1 MSKIDNLTRHQSFP
15 INTDELDTIVG
26 RLVETL
32 NPEQIIL
39 FGSYAYGVPNQDSDF
54 DLLVIISESD
64 QPRYRR
70 SRVAYS
76 ALRGTSFP
84 TDVIVMT
91 REEVNKKLTVRSSL
105 VRQALDQGKVVY
117 G

>member
-1 MSKIDNLTRHQSFP
+1 MPEDQSCQ
-15 INTDELDTIVG
+15 INTHELNTIVS

-32 NPEQIIL
+32 HPEQIIL
-39 FGSYAYGVPNQDSDF
+39 FGSYAYGKPNQDSDF
-54 DLLVIISESD
+54 DLLVIVSQSD

-76 ALRGTSFP
+76 ALRGISFP
-84 TDVIVMT
+84 TDIIVMT

-105 VRQALDQGKVVY
+105 VTQALEQGQELY